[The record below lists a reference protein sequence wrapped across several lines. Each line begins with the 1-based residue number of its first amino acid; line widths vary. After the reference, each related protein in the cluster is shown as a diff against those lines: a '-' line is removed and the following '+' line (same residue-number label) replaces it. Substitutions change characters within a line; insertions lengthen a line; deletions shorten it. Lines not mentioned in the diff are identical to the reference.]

1 MLDFLRQ
8 NGYGTA
14 VVVSKAPGHAS
25 IAFTM
30 DRYQHVMPT
39 MQAQAADAIQAALR
53 PR

>member
-1 MLDFLRQ
+1 MALRLDEIDL
-8 NGYGTA
+8 
-14 VVVSKAPGHAS
+14 AS
-25 IAFTM
+25 HDSFTM